1 MRIQLFKILFVV
13 GFFMTGCSHAPVGN
27 EKIRLDYLSDLETIK
42 DVISQNYLNLEWASF
57 HQQLDLP
64 KMSFQARQAMTVLE
78 SPEEGFKILQEFVN
92 QFHDDHLFLQKLSD
106 DKPGFRQSVLP
117 KIDRSQ
123 DGSLVCFLI
132 AKNIETAPISFKL
145 PAHFRPLKESKVFR
159 AGTLSLGKKN
169 VGIIRIPTF
178 DETQYYESCVQEW
191 DRFRKGFRA
200 DPLDLKSL
208 FAKPK
213 MQKVP
218 DLAIAAEK
226 TEAVPMGS
234 STINLNKAEPSQIG
248 ASKPGAKVADLKVD
262 LYNKYIEPEITPP
275 TTMTCDTVCW
285 DSFLVRL
292 RNRLLREFAGVLLEL
307 NHRKVE
313 ILLLDL
319 QGTRGDYTWEASLRQ
334 MLTDKP
340 LVCGDVLNL
349 KPVSDRNC
357 DRHWLWS
364 DRNYT
369 PACNLATVIEAKTC
383 VSSPEYIYAEGIYR
397 GSLFVLVNSETAEA
411 GEDLASRLQDNL
423 VSLVV
428 GKPTKGSGCGLRSKG
443 EEYSL
448 GVSNAKLLIPT
459 CARKRL
465 TGENEIAPIVPDLL
479 IAPESST
486 DEFSKEVLRQISFR

>member
-1 MRIQLFKILFVV
+1 MRIQLFKMLFVI
-13 GFFMTGCSHAPVGN
+13 GFFMTGCSHAPVGK

-64 KMSFQARQAMTVLE
+64 KISFKARQAMTVLE

-92 QFHDDHLFLQKLSD
+92 QFRDDHLFLQALSD

-132 AKNIETAPISFKL
+132 SKNIETAPFTFKL
-145 PAHFRPLKESKVFR
+145 PAQFRPLKQTKIFR
-159 AGTLSLGKKN
+159 AGTFSLGKKN
-169 VGIIRIPTF
+169 VGTIRIPTF
-178 DETQYYESCVQEW
+178 DETQYFEACVQEW

-208 FAKPK
+208 LAKPK
-213 MQKVP
+213 TQKATDV
-218 DLAIAAEK
+218 A
-226 TEAVPMGS
+226 
-234 STINLNKAEPSQIG
+234 
-248 ASKPGAKVADLKVD
+248 GAKDSNLKVD
-262 LYNKYIEPEITPP
+262 LQNKNIEPEITPP

-292 RNRLLREFAGVLLEL
+292 RNRLLREFASVLIEL
-307 NHRKVE
+307 NSRKIE

-319 QGTRGDYTWEASLRQ
+319 QGTRGDYTWEAPLRQ

-349 KPVSDRNC
+349 KPVNDRNC
-357 DRHWLWS
+357 DRRWLWS

-369 PACNLATVIEAKTC
+369 PACNLALVTEAKTC
-383 VSSPEYIYAEGIYR
+383 VSDADYIYAEGIYK

-443 EEYSL
+443 EEYNL
-448 GVSNAKLLIPT
+448 GVSKAKLLIPT

-479 IAPESST
+479 IPQDST
-486 DEFSKEVLRQISFR
+486 SEEFSKEILRQISFR